1 MRELGAAS
9 AGGLLRLRDPDRPD
23 QRLVVAPRPLL
34 DSTLQP
40 SRRAPRRLAL
50 HDASIRWLGDPS
62 SPHAHYTIPAPL
74 RIPWVYVPSSL
85 LAWSAVGGVVQA
97 IADVLASRGL
107 SSELRRLEQVVTY
120 GLTLAAAATAALAL
134 FASLPWGP

>member
-1 MRELGAAS
+1 LARRLLVIFSAYGLLIGLISAWWWLLGACS
-9 AGGLLRLRDPDRPD
+9 IPPSNLPGVLLGDWLY
-23 QRLVVAPRPLL
+23 
-34 DSTLQP
+34 
-40 SRRAPRRLAL
+40 
-50 HDASIRWLGDPS
+50 DASIRWLGDLS

-107 SSELRRLEQVVTY
+107 SSELRRLEQVVTC
-120 GLTLAAAATAALAL
+120 GLALATAATAALAL
-134 FASLPWGP
+134 LASLPWGP